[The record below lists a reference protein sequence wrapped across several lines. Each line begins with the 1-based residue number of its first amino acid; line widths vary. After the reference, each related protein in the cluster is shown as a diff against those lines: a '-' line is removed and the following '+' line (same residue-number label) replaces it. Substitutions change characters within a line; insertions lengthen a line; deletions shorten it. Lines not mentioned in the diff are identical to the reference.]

1 MQQRHKISI
10 IIPVYNIKNHLEIC
24 LQSILSQTYQLL
36 EVIVVDDGSSDG
48 SEQLCDEY
56 AEHDSRVRVIHQKNS
71 GVSVARNRG
80 IKLARGEYVT
90 FVDGDDWLEANAI
103 EVMVRELEASGADCI
118 RTSYSV
124 AKNKKTIAPS
134 NEHIKTGIVDGSQLE
149 TLRYDVIT
157 GNIRCYSWLLAIKT
171 SVLRSHSITFPKGIS
186 MMEDMW
192 FYSDMLQHIKSI
204 YLSDKITYN
213 YAIHGQSATTSIN
226 GFEEK
231 IDSILKVNKHVT
243 QKGFSSSQCK
253 NINAVHLATIM
264 SMVMVR
270 ADRAKEMHTVY
281 AMMKV
286 VAENQEVINL
296 QENSSVGILSLYQKM
311 VIYAVIH
318 KNKPILNLLVLIR
331 KMSGK

>member
-1 MQQRHKISI
+1 MTPLITVIVPIYNVERYLANCLDSI
-10 IIPVYNIKNHLEIC
+10 LAQSYSNLEI
-24 LQSILSQTYQLL
+24 IL
-36 EVIVVDDGSSDG
+36 INDGSTDKSGDI
-48 SEQLCDEY
+48 CNKY
-56 AEHDSRVRVIHQKNS
+56 ARENRSVFIKHQENA
-71 GVSVARNRG
+71 GVSVARNNG
-80 IKLARGEYVT
+80 MQQAKGDYVT